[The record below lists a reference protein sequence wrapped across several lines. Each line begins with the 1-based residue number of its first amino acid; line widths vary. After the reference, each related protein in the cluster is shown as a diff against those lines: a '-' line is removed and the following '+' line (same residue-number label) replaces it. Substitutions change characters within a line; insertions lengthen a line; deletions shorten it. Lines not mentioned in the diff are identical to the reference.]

1 MDEETSKQTGKFS
14 IQHGSN
20 ILHSLKGN
28 KNKTEKKKKQVLH
41 GRKCIPGL
49 PIKNAVLQRK

>member
-28 KNKTEKKKKQVLH
+28 KNKTEKKK
-41 GRKCIPGL
+41 
-49 PIKNAVLQRK
+49 NASTAWKEVHTWVAD